1 MRHSNRAMASVL
13 AALLDDFRV
22 LPDRREALA
31 NLGSRSGVEG
41 LKRFATMLSQSLH
54 YGTPMNNALR
64 AVADE
69 LRRDRMNKL
78 EEKAVKLPAQLIFPL
93 IFLIM
98 PSLYVVLLG
107 PSFMQLYDSLKVV
120 MHSVHH

>member
-1 MRHSNRAMASVL
+1 
-13 AALLDDFRV
+13 
-22 LPDRREALA
+22 
-31 NLGSRSGVEG
+31 
-41 LKRFATMLSQSLH
+41 
-54 YGTPMNNALR
+54 MNNALR

-107 PSFMQLYDSLKVV
+107 PSFMQLYDALKVV
-120 MHSVHH
+120 THSLHH